1 MQITKLTISNFRS
14 FGPKS
19 TKITL
24 NNLSAII
31 GSNSSGKTT
40 LIQALL
46 KLFGQN
52 QHERILNKNDF
63 HVSPN
68 IDINLIDKLDLII
81 EARIDFP
88 ELQKG
93 TGDEGKKTIPPFLN
107 QMVINGPQEPPY
119 LRIRLQGNWIQGNTP
134 DGDIDQKLYYV
145 TVAEGEDEKD
155 ALLPVPLHHR
165 TAIQMIYVPAIR
177 EPMSQLKNASGTIL
191 WRILNNVHWPENI
204 DDQIESCMKPIDSLF
219 NDIQGVNTI
228 KQIVGQ
234 EWKKYH
240 KDFRY
245 QNASIEFSSTNLA
258 TILKKIEIQF
268 SPIEHGGKYTI
279 DKLGD
284 GLRSLFY
291 LSLVSSLLEI
301 EHQVLDDQP
310 AVLRI
315 LAVEEPEN
323 HIAPHLLGR
332 VMENLKD
339 ISKRD
344 NAQVIVSSH
353 STSIVKRVEPQDIKH
368 LRVNNQGHTIVHDIK
383 LPTKKTEEHKYIKEA
398 IKAYPELYFSKLVIL
413 GEGDSEEI
421 VLPGI
426 LEANNI
432 FPDDFG
438 ISIVPLGGRY
448 VNHMWRL
455 LNQLDIPH
463 ITLLDLDRE
472 RGGGAWGRIK
482 YVLNQLIENGY
493 DSTEVLKIK
502 YGGRSHILS
511 QSELKN
517 LHKKRMN
524 ISHLNKWINELEKY
538 NIFFSQPMDLDFSML
553 KSFPTAYKETAPRGP
568 SIPNKE
574 TNPKEYN
581 KKIKAAIHGALK
593 SEKAKGNTY
602 SEQDKELMIWY
613 NNLFL
618 GRGKPSTHIHAIN
631 NIQKE
636 ELLENSP
643 TELKNLTNRVKQI
656 LEIQ

>member
-1 MQITKLTISNFRS
+1 
-14 FGPKS
+14 
-19 TKITL
+19 
-24 NNLSAII
+24 
-31 GSNSSGKTT
+31 
-40 LIQALL
+40 
-46 KLFGQN
+46 
-52 QHERILNKNDF
+52 
-63 HVSPN
+63 
-68 IDINLIDKLDLII
+68 
-81 EARIDFP
+81 
-88 ELQKG
+88 
-93 TGDEGKKTIPPFLN
+93 
-107 QMVINGPQEPPY
+107 
-119 LRIRLQGNWIQGNTP
+119 
-134 DGDIDQKLYYV
+134 
-145 TVAEGEDEKD
+145 
-155 ALLPVPLHHR
+155 
-165 TAIQMIYVPAIR
+165 
-177 EPMSQLKNASGTIL
+177 
-191 WRILNNVHWPENI
+191 
-204 DDQIESCMKPIDSLF
+204 MKPIDNLF
-219 NDIQGVNTI
+219 NDIPGVNTI

-353 STSIVKRVEPQDIKH
+353 STSIVKRVEPQYIKH

-511 QSELKN
+511 QNELKN

-524 ISHLNKWINELEKY
+524 ISYLNKWINKLDEY

-631 NIQKE
+631 NIPKE

>member
-68 IDINLIDKLDLII
+68 TDINLIDKLDLII

-93 TGDEGKKTIPPFLN
+93 TGNEGKKTIPPFLN

-204 DDQIESCMKPIDSLF
+204 DDQIESCMKPIDNLF

-524 ISHLNKWINELEKY
+524 INYLDKWIKGLEKY

-631 NIQKE
+631 NIPKE